1 MTRAIHVKR
10 ASDLHAYER
19 NLSDQPKR
27 KRPKKDTAM
36 KVVGSEY
43 TVTIHMSP
51 DCAPETQQAL
61 AEMLTVLMKQIEEG
75 KWRKK

>member
-1 MTRAIHVKR
+1 MTPLSVTPSVAARLKQ
-10 ASDLHAYER
+10 

-27 KRPKKDTAM
+27 KRPKKDAAM
-36 KVVGSEY
+36 KVVGSDY

-61 AEMLTVLMKQIEEG
+61 AEMLTVLVRQVEEG
-75 KWRKK
+75 KWRKKP